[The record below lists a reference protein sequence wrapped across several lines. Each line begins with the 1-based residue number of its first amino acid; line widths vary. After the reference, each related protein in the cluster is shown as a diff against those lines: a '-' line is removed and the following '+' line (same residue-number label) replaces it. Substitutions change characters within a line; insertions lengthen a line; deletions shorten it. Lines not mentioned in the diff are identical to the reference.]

1 MKSSNDTIRD
11 RVVRTARELLR
22 RHGLKGWNM
31 DDLARETGLA
41 KNTLYKIIGS
51 KENLLEQAILSK
63 MREDHAHIEA
73 IIQEEKDYMTAVAR
87 MTECFADLVKNNFD
101 YVIPSI
107 FLEYPEIEKKI
118 RTSRKAILAALSTF
132 IERGVE
138 IGMVRDD
145 MSPDFILDLVE
156 GIVLHYY
163 RTGLTGDRFEMSF
176 QCAMDCLVHGLKKRE
191 NGPR

>member
-1 MKSSNDTIRD
+1 MKSSNDAIRD

-31 DDLARETGLA
+31 DDLSREAGLA

-51 KENLLEQAILSK
+51 KESLLEQAVLTK
-63 MREDHAHIEA
+63 MREDHAQIEA

-107 FLEYPEIEKKI
+107 FLEYPEIERKI
-118 RTSRKAILAALSTF
+118 RNSRKETLAALSAF

-156 GIVLHYY
+156 GIVMHYY
-163 RTGLTGDRFEMSF
+163 RTGLTGDGS
-176 QCAMDCLVHGLKKRE
+176 KR
-191 NGPR
+191 PSSAPWTAWCTV

>member
-1 MKSSNDTIRD
+1 
-11 RVVRTARELLR
+11 
-22 RHGLKGWNM
+22 M
-31 DDLARETGLA
+31 DDLSREAGLA

-51 KENLLEQAILSK
+51 KESLLEQAVLTK
-63 MREDHAHIEA
+63 MREDHAQIEA

-107 FLEYPEIEKKI
+107 FLEYPEIERKI
-118 RTSRKAILAALSTF
+118 RNSRKETLAALSAF

-156 GIVLHYY
+156 GIVMHYY
-163 RTGLTGDRFEMSF
+163 RTGLTGDGS
-176 QCAMDCLVHGLKKRE
+176 KR
-191 NGPR
+191 PSSAPWTAWCTV

>member
-11 RVVRTARELLR
+11 RVVRTVRELLH

-31 DDLARETGLA
+31 DELAREAGLA

-51 KENLLEQAILSK
+51 KESLLEQAILSK
-63 MREDHAHIEA
+63 MREDHAHIET

-118 RTSRKAILAALSTF
+118 RSSRKEILAALSAF
-132 IERGVE
+132 IEKGVE
-138 IGMVRDD
+138 IGLVRDD
-145 MSPDFILDLVE
+145 MPPDFIIDLME
-156 GIVLHYY
+156 GIVMHYY

-191 NGPR
+191 KG